1 MFGGGLVWFYRV
13 LAGMSTD
20 ENKPGYENIIFKPQ
34 PAGDITFANY
44 SNLTSNGTASINWKK
59 ETDKMII
66 DVVVPVG
73 STGTVYVPVSESG
86 VVMESGKKIK
96 NNGAVK
102 FEKLENGYAVYT
114 VGSGKYMF
122 ESQI

>member
-1 MFGGGLVWFYRV
+1 ML
-13 LAGMSTD
+13 
-20 ENKPGYENIIFKPQ
+20 
-34 PAGDITFANY
+34 
-44 SNLTSNGTASINWKK
+44 
-59 ETDKMII
+59 I
-66 DVVVPVG
+66 DVAVPVG

-86 VVMESGKKIK
+86 VVIESGKKIK